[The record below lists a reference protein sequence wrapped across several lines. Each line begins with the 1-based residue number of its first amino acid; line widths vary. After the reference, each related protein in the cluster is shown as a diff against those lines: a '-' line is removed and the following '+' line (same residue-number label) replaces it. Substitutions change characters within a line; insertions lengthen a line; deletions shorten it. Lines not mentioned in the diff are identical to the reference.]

1 MNKKAESN
9 LLSIL
14 LLIILLGVLIYASYF
29 LYLNI
34 PREAQQLDV
43 QIEKSK
49 EETIPL
55 SSANQ
60 FYPNMKFNHNQIT
73 YLINGVCNE
82 IEKDRMNRAFNEISL
97 EVPKISFK
105 ETSTNPD
112 IKIICS
118 ESAEPGKSI
127 DEEHFI
133 AGEGGAKQ
141 IIKTGKFN
149 IITNGEILLYENSKI
164 ETIKCDYPN
173 VEIHELLHVFGFD
186 HINDQRSIMYPL
198 IESCEQKLDRSIIN
212 ELNRLYSQK
221 NLPDLY
227 FENLDAT
234 KKGRYLDFNLT
245 MKNSGTIDSE
255 SFILT
260 ILDDNKIIEERN
272 FDGIK
277 YGEGINFYATN
288 LKLNNLNSKEIKF
301 IIDKKNKINELD
313 ESNNEV
319 QIKI

>member
-1 MNKKAESN
+1 
-9 LLSIL
+9 
-14 LLIILLGVLIYASYF
+14 
-29 LYLNI
+29 
-34 PREAQQLDV
+34 
-43 QIEKSK
+43 
-49 EETIPL
+49 
-55 SSANQ
+55 
-60 FYPNMKFNHNQIT
+60 
-73 YLINGVCNE
+73 
-82 IEKDRMNRAFNEISL
+82 
-97 EVPKISFK
+97 
-105 ETSTNPD
+105 
-112 IKIICS
+112 
-118 ESAEPGKSI
+118 
-127 DEEHFI
+127 
-133 AGEGGAKQ
+133 
-141 IIKTGKFN
+141 
-149 IITNGEILLYENSKI
+149 
-164 ETIKCDYPN
+164 
-173 VEIHELLHVFGFD
+173 
-186 HINDQRSIMYPL
+186 MYPL